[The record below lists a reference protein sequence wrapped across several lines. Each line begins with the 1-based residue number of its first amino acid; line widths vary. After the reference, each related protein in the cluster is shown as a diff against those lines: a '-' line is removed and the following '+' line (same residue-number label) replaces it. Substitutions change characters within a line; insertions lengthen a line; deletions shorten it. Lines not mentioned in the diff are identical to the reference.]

1 MKAIKVKDLSDLVST
16 GYPRPMLLCRYC
28 GETHSA
34 HKGDYFAAD
43 PETKFKHCGRNMALV
58 IKRVI
63 FEPVAVVD

>member
-1 MKAIKVKDLSDLVST
+1 MKAIQVKHLTDCS
-16 GYPRPMLLCRYC
+16 GYPSPMLLCRYC
-28 GETHSA
+28 GATYSA
-34 HKGDYFAAD
+34 SRGDYFAAD